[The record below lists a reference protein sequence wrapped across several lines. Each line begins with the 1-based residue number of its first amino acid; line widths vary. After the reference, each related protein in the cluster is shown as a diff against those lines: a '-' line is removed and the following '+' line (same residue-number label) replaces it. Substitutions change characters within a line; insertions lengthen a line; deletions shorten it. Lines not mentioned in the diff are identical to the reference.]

1 MEVLKKNLT
10 SIVLGVVV
18 ILAVAAI
25 FWPISGMYTDL
36 QKKLALRLAVQTSM
50 DNLLKAQ
57 RHLPLV
63 SPDQTDPGVLAV
75 FPSQA
80 VIDAGKAAT
89 DEVATQA
96 EAMMQKAV
104 EYNRH
109 ILIFPNALPKPD
121 DATKYSFAQKYIEET
136 TNYARWQQI
145 LNSGPAPTADEIN
158 KAVQDL
164 KDRIYK
170 KWGLQPNGS
179 GDPAA
184 VRQAADDLNAEVV
197 KIKPALLMAAARK
210 YSIYM
215 QLPTQGQIGVL
226 PYDTT
231 VSIAAGHAPPRP
243 EQIWADQLGI
253 WILDD
258 ITHAIARTNRL
269 WSDSDSPGGPP
280 VCDILHAPIK
290 QLERVDNLLA
300 VTSPKADDSLAG
312 VGGPT
317 PKVPSVSP
325 TGRVCNA
332 LYDVERF
339 RVALVVDATKIPI
352 ILRELQSQQ
361 FLSILNVQINEV
373 VDPAIA
379 AANGYRY
386 EDKPVP
392 VVRMELDCEDLLMRN
407 WTSDL
412 MPDSI
417 KSGTVKSA
425 APGAGNAPS
434 GEENN

>member
-1 MEVLKKNLT
+1 MEVLKKNLI
-10 SIVLGVVV
+10 SIVVGVVA

-36 QKKLALRLAVQTSM
+36 QKRLTQRLAVQSSM
-50 DNLLKAQ
+50 DRLLSAQ

-63 SPDQTDPGVLAV
+63 SPDQTDAGVLTV
-75 FPSQA
+75 FPAQG

-89 DEVATQA
+89 DKVAAQA

-104 EYNRH
+104 EVNRH
-109 ILIFPNALPKPD
+109 ILLFPNALPKPD

-136 TNYARWQQI
+136 TNYARWQRI
-145 LNSGPAPTADEIN
+145 LNSGVAPTPDEVA
-158 KAVQDL
+158 KAIQDL

-170 KWGLQPNGS
+170 KWGLQPNGG
-179 GDPAA
+179 GDPGA
-184 VRQAADDLNAEVV
+184 VRQAADDFNAEAV
-197 KIKPALLMAAARK
+197 KIKPAMQMEAARK

-215 QLPTQGQIGVL
+215 LLPTQGQIGAM
-226 PYDTT
+226 PYDAT
-231 VSIAAGHAPPRP
+231 VSVAAGHAPPGP
-243 EQIWADQLGI
+243 EQIWADQLGV

-258 ITHAIARTNRL
+258 ITQAIARTNKT
-269 WSDSDSPGGPP
+269 WSDSDAPDGPP

-290 QLERVDNLLA
+290 QLERVDNLVA
-300 VTSPKADDSLAG
+300 VYSPSAADAQAG
-312 VGGPT
+312 IGGPT

-339 RVALVVDATKIPI
+339 RVALVVDAAKIPI

-361 FLSILNVQINEV
+361 FLSVLNVQINEV

-379 AANGYRY
+379 ASNGYRY
-386 EDKPVP
+386 GDKP

-407 WTSDL
+407 WTGDL

-417 KSGTVKSA
+417 KSGTVKGA
-425 APGAGNAPS
+425 TPGAGAPS